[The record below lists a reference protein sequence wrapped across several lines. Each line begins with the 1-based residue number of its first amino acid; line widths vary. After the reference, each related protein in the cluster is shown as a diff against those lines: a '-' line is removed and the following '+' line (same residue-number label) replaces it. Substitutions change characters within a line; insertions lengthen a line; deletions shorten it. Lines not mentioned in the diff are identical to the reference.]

1 MLTQSAN
8 PPSLNWQRSPNF
20 PLARPIEIFRVAL
33 GLLFFLIWDSLTG
46 NNSATTRKKRAQW
59 LVRKLLYLGPTFIKI
74 GQSLSTRVDLIPLE
88 YIEELVQLQD
98 RVPPFSTQEAI
109 AVIESELGQTIT
121 PLFKDFDSTPLA
133 SASLGQVHKALLPSG
148 EEVVIKVQRPGLESL
163 FKLDFAVVGQL
174 IYLANFLPIFKKY
187 KLAALSGEFF
197 QLLFREIDYIN
208 EGKNAERFRDNFKN
222 YPNVKAPL
230 VYWDY
235 TTSKVLTLEYL
246 PGIKVDDRSKLEAER
261 IDLDKVIETGI
272 CSYLKQLLQDGFF
285 QSDPHPGNMAV
296 GRQGELI
303 FYDFGTMIEV
313 KSMEKEQMIKTFFAV
328 LKKDSEEVLDT
339 LMYMGLIEEVADM
352 KPVRRIVDFLLDEF
366 RDKPIDIKAFDHISE
381 EIYSMFKQQPFR
393 LPPQIMFIV
402 KSVTTLD
409 GIARALDP
417 QYNLLASS
425 QPFVKTLI
433 MSNEKGTML
442 GAFFKQAQTMI
453 TQRLSAP
460 SRREKIWQSLVDRIE
475 QGELNSRT
483 QSQLQERKLQKI
495 YLAIQSVFYACLT
508 GFSILSGLLLQF
520 TIYRQMALISFGLS
534 GLFTLFLLQALIR
547 LVLY

>member
-20 PLARPIEIFRVAL
+20 PLARQIEIFRGAL

-59 LVRKLLYLGPTFIKI
+59 LVRKLLHLGPTFIKI

-208 EGKNAERFRDNFKN
+208 EGKNAERFRENFKN

-230 VYWDY
+230 VYWNY

-453 TQRLSAP
+453 TQRLTAP
-460 SRREKIWQSLVDRIE
+460 SRREKIWQNLVDRIE

-483 QSQLQERKLQKI
+483 QSRLQERKLQKI

-508 GFSILSGLLLQF
+508 GFSILSGILLQF

-547 LVLY
+547 LVL